1 MARIRLR
8 HCTLRFIDGYAAE
21 AVIND
26 TPANGDTT
34 LTITFAG
41 GEIPVG
47 TRFEIAG
54 VNQIYT
60 ITAVSGTP
68 NTTDITFTPA
78 LATADNIPSDG
89 ATITI
94 QGRCLEVKVGDGNI
108 SYDTDRELEY
118 ELDRG
123 QLDAVVE
130 GDDVPVSLNLDL
142 TYEWLKAATG
152 VTIPTPKEVLRK
164 KGAAAD
170 WVSAGADPCEPYAI
184 LVEMDYH
191 PQCNLPHEITRF
203 PEFRVESL
211 SHDLQ
216 NSTIAARG
224 RCKVSDIT
232 PIRRAY

>member
-8 HCTLRFIDGYAAE
+8 HCTLRFIDGYAAA

-78 LATADNIPSDG
+78 LATADNIPAGD
-89 ATITI
+89 AAITI
-94 QGRCLEVKVGDGNI
+94 QGRCLEAKIGDGNI

-142 TYEWLKAATG
+142 TYEWLKSATG
-152 VTIPTPKEVLRK
+152 ITIPTPKEVLRK

-191 PQCNLPHEITRF
+191 PQCSLPHEITRF